1 MSDAANQGRERR
13 RLIALYDETQNEN
26 FLRAAKCLDRGGDGA
41 DIADILMAPDQKKRG
56 NPEINDREVLL
67 EMALL
72 MEREGLSRWAAAEK
86 MASENPGYSVGA
98 TAKRLDRKFREG
110 SADYIWIAREIIG
123 AQERARVMSKAL
135 LGAQKRQRGFDLV
148 ARSVEKFHSILK
160 K

>member
-1 MSDAANQGRERR
+1 MSEARQRR
-13 RLIALYDETQNEN
+13 RLIALYDETSNLN
-26 FLRAAKCLDRGGDGA
+26 FLRAAVWLDRGSDGV

-56 NPEINDREVLL
+56 NPEINDRGVLL

-72 MEREGLSRWAAAEK
+72 MERDGLSRWAAAKK
-86 MASENPGYSVGA
+86 MASEIPGYSVDA

-135 LGAQKRQRGFDLV
+135 LGAQKRQRGFDLA